1 MVPLIPNVCGQG
13 LREKPNPETA
23 GQPNAGTSEQ
33 QVASKLLKFMIPVG
47 DWLRW
52 GYRSVGKHGPESMSE
67 SAASVFQWM
76 GPPVMEWALVAT
88 GWHVRAPPVHS
99 KGGQAYLH
107 GSARVAGR
115 ASGPPAR
122 RRTARAFSRWRL
134 SSFSS
139 STLGCSPERA
149 ATQCASCRQVCMAT
163 GAQPPLAASATKGMN
178 CSPSSAQVAAVCK
191 WARLRASAARAP
203 VAAEAATAPCRR
215 PDVTAKSKAAGP
227 WAPQLPTHTSAGRLP
242 PPTCTPSSGAPP
254 ESNRGGSRPAFSTT
268 GFNPPAWARAA
279 RTERRRWC
287 LLVRSPPQGQALA
300 WSPMQSAIPS
310 QSGQATSSDATGS
323 RKRRQTIS
331 RKSAGATCSPRFSA
345 GGARNQAPAPGC
357 CNICRWAR

>member
-1 MVPLIPNVCGQG
+1 MP
-13 LREKPNPETA
+13 
-23 GQPNAGTSEQ
+23 GTSEQ

-76 GPPVMEWALVAT
+76 GPPVMEWALIAT

-191 WARLRASAARAP
+191 WAPLAGFCS
-203 VAAEAATAPCRR
+203 
-215 PDVTAKSKAAGP
+215 AGP
-227 WAPQLPTHTSAGRLP
+227 CCCWGSHSPLSQAGCHRQVKS
-242 PPTCTPSSGAPP
+242 CRAMS
-254 ESNRGGSRPAFSTT
+254 
-268 GFNPPAWARAA
+268 PPASDPHVGW
-279 RTERRRWC
+279 
-287 LLVRSPPQGQALA
+287 SPPASNLHTIFR
-300 WSPMQSAIPS
+300 STPRIQSWREQTRLLNDRV
-310 QSGQATSSDATGS
+310 QSSCLSTGS
-323 RKRRQTIS
+323 
-331 RKSAGATCSPRFSA
+331 
-345 GGARNQAPAPGC
+345 
-357 CNICRWAR
+357 